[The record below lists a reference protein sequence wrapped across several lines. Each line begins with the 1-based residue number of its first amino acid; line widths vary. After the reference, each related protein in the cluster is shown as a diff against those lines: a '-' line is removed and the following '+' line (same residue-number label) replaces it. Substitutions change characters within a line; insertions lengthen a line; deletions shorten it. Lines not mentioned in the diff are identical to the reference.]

1 MFRNLLVSIV
11 FFIGP
16 ALLMFIAR
24 NLVMMGLAGLKNRKL
39 HEQQE
44 AKVIDITPI
53 HNHRHPNWYV
63 IAVVIISMTCAVT
76 VFLELQ
82 RSVDVAPHEYVPA
95 YTDEAGNIVPSEW
108 KPKQPETSP

>member
-24 NLVMMGLAGLKNRKL
+24 NMVMIGLHWLKVRK
-39 HEQQE
+39 QQE
-44 AKVIDITPI
+44 QEEAKIIEITPI
-53 HNHRHPNWYV
+53 HNHIHPNWYV
-63 IAVVIISMTCAVT
+63 IAVVIISLFCAVT

-95 YTDEAGNIVPSEW
+95 YTDDSGHIVPGQW
-108 KPKQPETSP
+108 QPKAPATD

>member
-24 NLVMMGLAGLKNRKL
+24 NVVMMGLLWLKVRKQ
-39 HEQQE
+39 HEQEE
-44 AKVIDITPI
+44 AQIIDITPI
-53 HNHRHPNWYV
+53 HNHIHPNWYV
-63 IAVVIISMTCAVT
+63 IAVVIISLFCAVT

-82 RSVDVAPHEYVPA
+82 RSDDVIPQEYVPA
-95 YTDEAGNIVPSEW
+95 YTDDSGHIVPGHW
-108 KPKQPETSP
+108 QPKAPVTD

>member
-24 NLVMMGLAGLKNRKL
+24 NLVLIGMVWLKSR
-39 HEQQE
+39 HEKELEQ
-44 AKVIDITPI
+44 KIIDITPI
-53 HNHRHPNWYV
+53 HNHRHPNWFV
-63 IAVVIISMTCAVT
+63 IIVVMISMTCAVT

-82 RSVDVAPHEYVPA
+82 NKDDVVPQEYVPA
-95 YTDEAGNIVPSEW
+95 YTDDSGKIIPGHW
-108 KPKQPETSP
+108 QPKAPASD